1 MFVQTTV
8 QVSAFYRANLTEME
22 LAKVA
27 ALAPKRS
34 PTPQENHSSRHHSTI
49 PGTGIM
55 TPRLKTS
62 TPGVDAPS
70 AVSRSRSSGR
80 MSPPPNPRGTQSS
93 ETDQRP
99 TSAAQHE
106 TRPAPP
112 RPMQYQGGLAAAF
125 AGPSRGPFSEAAAL
139 PRQPLSRAPPPLTIP
154 IPTTLAYSNLSP
166 SHFNGTQ
173 RRAHVVALHP
183 RSASESASGATA
195 SAMEL
200 SEFALPTWQVP
211 AAGQA
216 QVLGGTAEAG
226 FPAALETTDDLVR
239 YLEHRTR
246 LTAQNTDSDFM

>member
-1 MFVQTTV
+1 MQ
-8 QVSAFYRANLTEME
+8 

-27 ALAPKRS
+27 AKAPKRS
-34 PTPQENHSSRHHSTI
+34 PTPLELAKQRVAGV
-49 PGTGIM
+49 GTLA
-55 TPRLKTS
+55 TVS
-62 TPGVDAPS
+62 APTTNGANAS
-70 AVSRSRSSGR
+70 ASVAKPRSSGR